1 MMRPL
6 LLSVLTLTLAAP
18 AASAG
23 TVLPPPRPPGA
34 LPHIQLAGVPP
45 SCRALAEVP
54 ETTDPTPALAA
65 RMSVASCAA
74 EVRLGALVLT
84 HDDASIK
91 ALAEAIRPS
100 LAMLDDVARRGDA
113 VWRLKVAYARAD
125 LFQSLVVR
133 LRNAVTGD
141 TSIEPELRPWLAKAD
156 AAYGEV
162 TRIAAA
168 HPGIEATDAVV
179 ASDLAS
185 ARARLT
191 GRLRSAP

>member
-1 MMRPL
+1 MRTL
-6 LLSVLTLTLAAP
+6 TRSVLAVALAAP
-18 AASAG
+18 VASAG
-23 TVLPPPRPPGA
+23 TVLPPPRPTAA
-34 LPHIQLAGVPP
+34 LPHLQLAGVPP
-45 SCRALAEVP
+45 SCHALAQIP
-54 ETTDPTPALAA
+54 ETANPTPALAA

-74 EVRLGALVLT
+74 EVRLEALVLT

-100 LAMLDDVARRGDA
+100 LAMLADVARRGDA
-113 VWRLKVAYARAD
+113 TWQLKAAYARAD

-133 LRNAVTGD
+133 MRNAMPGD
-141 TSIEPELRPWLAKAD
+141 TSIEPQLQPWLTRAD
-156 AAYGEV
+156 AAYAEV

-185 ARARLT
+185 ARRL
-191 GRLRSAP
+191 LAPQAPVAH